1 MDYSYDARMYYVE
14 AFLKQGYY
22 NYQYVVVPHNT
33 GKPDED
39 GFEGNWYET
48 GNQYTIL
55 TYFRPFG
62 ARYDRLMGAVSLNS
76 ARRQ

>member
-1 MDYSYDARMYYVE
+1 MEYSHDAQMYYCE

-22 NYQYVVVPHNT
+22 NYQYVVLDHRT
-33 GKPDED
+33 GALDLE

-62 ARYDRLMGAVSLNS
+62 ARFDRLLGAVTLDS
-76 ARRQ
+76 ARR